1 MPKTEA
7 HMLTRGPITPTLLRF
22 AVPMILGDLLQQMY
36 NVADTLIVGRFV
48 GADALAAVGSAY
60 TLMTFLTSILLGL
73 SMGSGVAVSI
83 SYGRGEHAQMRREI
97 FLSFVLIGAAAVVLS
112 VGAFV
117 FLDPILW
124 LLQVPAEIWDLMRT
138 YLLVIFAG
146 IGGTFLYNYF
156 ACLLRAVG
164 DSVRPLAFLGVAA
177 ALNIVLDLAFVLG
190 LGLGVAGAAW
200 ATIVS
205 QWLSGVGLCVYALA
219 TRPDLRV
226 PRAEMRWNGRCAAH
240 VFRLAFVTG
249 AQQSIMNFGILLV
262 QGRVNS
268 FGPAIMAAFAAA
280 VKVDSFAY
288 MPVQDF
294 GNAFST
300 FLAQNYGAGQYDR
313 IRRGTRSAV
322 AVSMAFGAA
331 VSAVVFVLAR
341 PLMLLF
347 VQPGE
352 TEILAAGVQYLRTE
366 GAFYCLIALLFLLYG
381 FYRAIERPGMSVVLT
396 VISLGLR
403 VVLAYA
409 LSAIPALGAAGI
421 WVSIPIGWV
430 IADLA
435 GVIPL
440 AKFFKNPPRKGKQ
453 SGALQKGNS
462 TALTPETGAARRI
475 APQRKRYRFLGGAIF
490 CVQFCRALFGSAP
503 LVRSSRTGK
512 RRRQPARRWTRTAAL
527 RWPAPCPMWG
537 GSGFRGCWAG

>member
-1 MPKTEA
+1 MQANARTLTE
-7 HMLTRGPITPTLLRF
+7 GPITPTLLRF
-22 AVPMILGDLLQQMY
+22 ALPMMAGNLLQQLY
-36 NVADTLIVGRFV
+36 NIADTLIVGRYV

-83 SYGRGEHAQMRREI
+83 SYGRGDGDRMRREI
-97 FLSFVLIGAAAVVLS
+97 FLSLCMIGGAAVVLNL
-112 VGAFV
+112 AV
-117 FLDPILW
+117 FLLIDPILW
-124 LLQVPAEIWDLMRT
+124 LLQVPVAVRGLMRT

-146 IGGTFLYNYF
+146 IGGTFLYNYY

-164 DSVRPLAFLGVAA
+164 DSVRPLVFLGFSAL
-177 ALNIVLDLAFVLG
+177 LNIVLDLAFVLG
-190 LGLGVAGAAW
+190 LGWGVAGAAG
-200 ATIVS
+200 ATVIA
-205 QWLSGVGLCVYALA
+205 QWLSGLGLCLYALA
-219 TRPDLRV
+219 TQRDLRLG
-226 PRAEMRWNGRCAAH
+226 RADARWDGPCAGH
-240 VFRLAFVTG
+240 LFRLSFITG
-249 AQQSIMNFGILLV
+249 AQQSIMNFGILMV

-268 FGPAIMAAFAAA
+268 FGPAVMAAFAAA
-280 VKVDSFAY
+280 VKIDSFAY

-300 FLAQNYGAGQYDR
+300 FSAQNFGAGRYDR
-313 IRRGTRSAV
+313 IRRGTRTAV
-322 AVSMAFGAA
+322 TVSMLFGVAL
-331 VSAVVFVLAR
+331 SAVVFVLAR

-347 VQPGE
+347 VRPEE
-352 TEILAAGVQYLRTE
+352 TEILAVGVQYLRTE

-435 GVIPL
+435 GCLPM
-440 AKFFKNPPRKGKQ
+440 AKFFRTLPRDR
-453 SGALQKGNS
+453 L
-462 TALTPETGAARRI
+462 
-475 APQRKRYRFLGGAIF
+475 
-490 CVQFCRALFGSAP
+490 
-503 LVRSSRTGK
+503 
-512 RRRQPARRWTRTAAL
+512 
-527 RWPAPCPMWG
+527 
-537 GSGFRGCWAG
+537 

>member
-1 MPKTEA
+1 
-7 HMLTRGPITPTLLRF
+7 
-22 AVPMILGDLLQQMY
+22 
-36 NVADTLIVGRFV
+36 
-48 GADALAAVGSAY
+48 
-60 TLMTFLTSILLGL
+60 
-73 SMGSGVAVSI
+73 
-83 SYGRGEHAQMRREI
+83 
-97 FLSFVLIGAAAVVLS
+97 
-112 VGAFV
+112 
-117 FLDPILW
+117 
-124 LLQVPAEIWDLMRT
+124 
-138 YLLVIFAG
+138 
-146 IGGTFLYNYF
+146 
-156 ACLLRAVG
+156 
-164 DSVRPLAFLGVAA
+164 
-177 ALNIVLDLAFVLG
+177 
-190 LGLGVAGAAW
+190 
-200 ATIVS
+200 
-205 QWLSGVGLCVYALA
+205 
-219 TRPDLRV
+219 
-226 PRAEMRWNGRCAAH
+226 MRWNGRCAAH

-322 AVSMAFGAA
+322 AVSMTFGAA

-440 AKFFKNPPRKGKQ
+440 AKFFKN
-453 SGALQKGNS
+453 L
-462 TALTPETGAARRI
+462 RR
-475 APQRKRYRFLGGAIF
+475 GD
-490 CVQFCRALFGSAP
+490 
-503 LVRSSRTGK
+503 
-512 RRRQPARRWTRTAAL
+512 TAA
-527 RWPAPCPMWG
+527 P
-537 GSGFRGCWAG
+537 

>member
-1 MPKTEA
+1 MQTSDA
-7 HMLTRGPITPTLLRF
+7 RALTRGAITPALLRF

-36 NVADTLIVGRFV
+36 NVADTLIVGQFV

-83 SYGRGEHAQMRREI
+83 SFGRGEHAQMRREI
-97 FLSFVLIGAAAVVLS
+97 FLSFVLTGAAAVVLNIG
-112 VGAFV
+112 VFV
-117 FLDPILW
+117 CIDPILA

-138 YLLVIFAG
+138 YLLVIFTG

-164 DSVRPLAFLGVAA
+164 DSVRPLAFLGVSAV
-177 ALNIVLDLAFVLG
+177 LNIVLDLAFVLG
-190 LGLGVAGAAW
+190 LGWGVAGAAW
-200 ATIVS
+200 ATILS
-205 QWLSGVGLCVYALA
+205 QWLSGLGLCVYALA

-240 VFRLAFVTG
+240 VFRLAFITG

-280 VKVDSFAY
+280 VKIDSFAY

-300 FLAQNYGAGQYDR
+300 FLAQNYGAGQHER

-322 AVSMAFGAA
+322 AVSMTFGAA

-430 IADLA
+430 IADAA
-435 GVIPL
+435 GVIPM
-440 AKFFKNPPRKGKQ
+440 AKFFKTLRRGD
-453 SGALQKGNS
+453 
-462 TALTPETGAARRI
+462 AA
-475 APQRKRYRFLGGAIF
+475 AP
-490 CVQFCRALFGSAP
+490 
-503 LVRSSRTGK
+503 
-512 RRRQPARRWTRTAAL
+512 
-527 RWPAPCPMWG
+527 
-537 GSGFRGCWAG
+537 